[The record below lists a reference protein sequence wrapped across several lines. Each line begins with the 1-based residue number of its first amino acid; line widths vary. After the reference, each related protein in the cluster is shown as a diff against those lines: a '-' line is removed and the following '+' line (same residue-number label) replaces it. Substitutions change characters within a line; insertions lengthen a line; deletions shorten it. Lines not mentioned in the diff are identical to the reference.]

1 MWKYGFFFFP
11 IMRRYVQDFLYFTNN
26 YSSIAKTMKTSLIWI
41 ENPIDIHNY
50 ISRYSFWNIYIPR
63 YCEALHVKFNSFF
76 KWSTITQHVWPH
88 QSSLIHWGWVKEVF
102 FFYFKSIPLLLII
115 ALYYQIKTPIDFWY
129 KWRLNVRSLIQPSET
144 LPVKLTGTYMN
155 KVFWLF
161 IESFISS

>member
-88 QSSLIHWGWVKEVF
+88 QSSLIHWGWVKVF
-102 FFYFKSIPLLLII
+102 FFFFSFLKSILLLLII
-115 ALYYQIKTPIDFWY
+115 TLYYQTKTPIDFLC
-129 KWRLNVRSLIQPSET
+129 KRR
-144 LPVKLTGTYMN
+144 
-155 KVFWLF
+155 
-161 IESFISS
+161 IESQVSYSTIRNFTS